1 LAALGAWLAILG
13 AVADVIENLC
23 WIRMIRDE
31 TYQPFAA
38 VAAWATRGKFGLLAL
53 VVACIVVSVG
63 YGTWRW
69 LGSRGA
75 G

>member
-31 TYQPFAA
+31 TYHPYAA